1 MTYLSSSSAHVHSPT
16 IRVSVVVRMFVR
28 RPDCFMDY
36 DKSQTRLAIY
46 KFVCN
51 VHKHWAMELNNV
63 EMKREKEWGDF
74 KCVTSPLCE

>member
-1 MTYLSSSSAHVHSPT
+1 
-16 IRVSVVVRMFVR
+16 
-28 RPDCFMDY
+28 MDY